1 MSIQKSLE
9 YFRNLKELLKVELS
23 KLPHQELLDEAAH
36 WKTRSLIQQEL
47 STTMARKSAAKGGKQ
62 NSPVTVHGKK
72 LADEAVQI
80 LLSRNIK
87 PTIDKVIKLLDD
99 EKNLFNLQT
108 HSTGGQL
115 LVSRYMIN
123 KTIKKTKAS
132 SQTDK

>member
-1 MSIQKSLE
+1 MSIQTSLD
-9 YFRNLKELLKVELS
+9 YFHNLKELLKEELS
-23 KLPHQELLDEAAH
+23 KLTHEELLEEAAH

-62 NSPVTVHGKK
+62 NSPVTLHGKK
-72 LADEAVQI
+72 LAEEAVQI

-87 PTIDKVIKLLDD
+87 PTIDKVLKLLED
-99 EKNLFNLQT
+99 EKNLFNIQT

-123 KTIKKTKAS
+123 KTIKKSKAS
-132 SQTDK
+132 TQTDK